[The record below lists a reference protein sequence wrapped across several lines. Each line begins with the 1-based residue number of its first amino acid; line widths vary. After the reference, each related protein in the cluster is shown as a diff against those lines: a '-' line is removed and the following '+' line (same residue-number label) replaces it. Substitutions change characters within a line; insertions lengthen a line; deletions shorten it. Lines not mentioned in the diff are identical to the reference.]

1 MYMEEFRFILG
12 RRVLIVLLSLVVLMG
27 ALVAMPAAGRALAA
41 RPSPVDQEA
50 SAASADP
57 VAGEALIFT
66 PSNTSLVP
74 EESGD
79 TINGGHPI
87 IVNST
92 LSTLVQEWHTFYG
105 SEAEDR
111 AYSVTTDSSGYI
123 YAVGRSFN
131 TWNGPGTATPL
142 HAHSNPGE
150 AGDFFVLKLALDGSY
165 IWHTFYGGK
174 YGPDYAYS
182 VVTDTDNNVYITGF
196 SNQSWNGPEDQG
208 PEHAFSG
215 DYKDVFVLKLDSAG
229 VYQWHTFYGSTEYE
243 DEGHGISLDGER
255 NVYVAVKSYDTW
267 NGPGTATPL
276 HDYSEGA
283 NAGSQT
289 DVAVLKLTRDGA
301 YVWHTFYG
309 STEFKSEDNPGEEP
323 TSIAVDSSSNVYVG
337 GFCIGSWNG
346 PGTATPLHD
355 YSGGNSD
362 AFVLKLDSAGAYQ
375 WHTLYGSNEND
386 WANGIDIINGNVGVA
401 GFSGASWN
409 GPMGQ
414 SPRHTYSGDHDIM
427 ILMLDSAGAY
437 QWHTF
442 YGSDSAK
449 DYGLALAHD
458 NDSVIHIT
466 GRSYAG
472 WQGDGGVEPEHAF
485 AGGADLYILELTS
498 TGTYQ
503 KHTFY
508 GSAAD
513 DWGQGIAFR
522 ASGGFYLTGYSA
534 ASWLGAGGTS
544 PLHTYAGGH
553 DIFVLAYPRGPN
565 PLPGMSPWGLVVL
578 SLSLL
583 GLGGWC
589 FLRRR
594 RLA

>member
-1 MYMEEFRFILG
+1 MEEFRFILG

-57 VAGEALIFT
+57 VADEAPIFA
-66 PSNTSLVP
+66 PSNTS
-74 EESGD
+74 
-79 TINGGHPI
+79 I
-87 IVNST
+87 IVNSA

-105 SEAEDR
+105 SEDEDR
-111 AYSVTTDSSGYI
+111 AYSVTADSSGYI

-150 AGDFFVLKLALDGSY
+150 AGDFFVLKLTPDGSY
-165 IWHTFYGGK
+165 IWHTFYGVES
-174 YGPDYAYS
+174 GPDLAYS
-182 VVTDTDNNVYITGF
+182 VVTDTDNNVYVTGF
-196 SNQSWNGPEDQG
+196 SYQSWSGPLGQE
-208 PEHAFSG
+208 PKHPFSG
-215 DYKDVFVLKLDSAG
+215 GDKDVFVLKLDSAG
-229 VYQWHTFYGSTEYE
+229 T
-243 DEGHGISLDGER
+243 
-255 NVYVAVKSYDTW
+255 
-267 NGPGTATPL
+267 
-276 HDYSEGA
+276 
-283 NAGSQT
+283 
-289 DVAVLKLTRDGA
+289 
-301 YVWHTFYG
+301 
-309 STEFKSEDNPGEEP
+309 
-323 TSIAVDSSSNVYVG
+323 
-337 GFCIGSWNG
+337 
-346 PGTATPLHD
+346 
-355 YSGGNSD
+355 
-362 AFVLKLDSAGAYQ
+362 YQ
-375 WHTLYGSNEND
+375 WHTLYGSSEND
-386 WANGIDIINGNVGVA
+386 WANGIDVINGNVGVA

-409 GPMGQ
+409 GPVGQ

-442 YGSDSAK
+442 YGSDSAM